1 MIVGAGQAG
10 ARTAEALRA
19 NGFDGAI
26 TLIGEE
32 AERPYE
38 RPPLSKSVLMG
49 EEPFTRAYLHPEDYY
64 SANGIELVLATRVE
78 SIEPSR
84 KELTLAGGRSIA
96 YTKLAVCTGSR
107 PRRLGPADPGLAAV
121 HYLRTLRD
129 CGALAK
135 ELVPGRR
142 LVAVGG
148 GFIGLELASSALKL
162 GLHVTV
168 VEQKPSLLDRAVPA
182 QIGAYVQSL
191 HAARGI
197 DVRLNSR
204 VAAVRGTARVESVEL
219 ADGCTLPADVVAVGI
234 GVIPNSE
241 LAEAAGATSKD
252 GLLVDEYGQTSVLD
266 VYAAGDVTNHP
277 NPILGRR
284 VRLESWQNA
293 QNQAIAVAKNMLGIR
308 TPYSEVPWFWSDQLG
323 HNIQLLGFA
332 QSQDEVVWRGDRDAG
347 RSIAFTLADGRVT
360 SLIAFNAG
368 AELRFGRRLIESR
381 VQIAAEVLRDISRPL
396 KDIVSGIP
404 RPRAQNPQL
413 PEGEHHERRPVAN

>member
-10 ARTAEALRA
+10 ARSAEALRIH
-19 NGFDGAI
+19 GFNGAI

-38 RPPLSKSVLMG
+38 RPPLSKSLLMG
-49 EEPFTRAYLHPEDYY
+49 EEPFNRAYLHSEDYY
-64 SANGIELVLATRVE
+64 RTNGIELVLATRVE
-78 SIEPSR
+78 SIEPHS

-96 YTKLAVCTGSR
+96 YTKLAICTGSR
-107 PRRLGPADPGLAAV
+107 PRRLGVADPRLSGV

-148 GFIGLELASSALKL
+148 GFIGLELASSAHKL

-182 QIGAYVQSL
+182 QIGTYVQSL
-191 HAARGI
+191 HAAHGI
-197 DVRLNSR
+197 DVRVNCEVTAL
-204 VAAVRGTARVESVEL
+204 RGTAQVESVEL
-219 ADGCTLPADVVAVGI
+219 ADGRTLPADVVAVGI
-234 GVIPNSE
+234 GILPNSE
-241 LAEAAGATSKD
+241 LAEAAGAASND
-252 GLLVDEYGQTSVLD
+252 GLLVDEYGETSLSD

-293 QNQAIAVAKNMLGIR
+293 QNQAIAIARNMLGAR
-308 TPYSEVPWFWSDQLG
+308 SPYAEVPWFWSDQLG
-323 HNIQLLGFA
+323 HNIQLLGIA

-347 RSIAFTLADGRVT
+347 RCMAFTLADGHVT
-360 SLIAFNAG
+360 SAIAFNNG
-368 AELRFGRRLIESR
+368 GDLRFARRLIESAA
-381 VQIAAEVLRDISRPL
+381 QIAPEVLRDTSRPL

-404 RPRAQNPQL
+404 RQHPQT
-413 PEGEHHERRPVAN
+413 PQSPGGEHHERRPVAN